1 MRGLRRRDARQGEA
15 VSQERTQASTGS
27 VKPGFGISDGPIH
40 HFRDL
45 GVFVALNIVK
55 DDDELLEGAELVH
68 GALQIQAVDCAGHD
82 EIRAG
87 KFFAGAGMI
96 GGQLASFFER
106 CTEARFSAQPHENEV
121 DGDPVQPS
129 GKRGFAAERANLAQ
143 DQQKNFLSEIFGF
156 GGVAN
161 HAKAQRVDAR
171 AMPAI

>member
-1 MRGLRRRDARQGEA
+1 M
-15 VSQERTQASTGS
+15 
-27 VKPGFGISDGPIH
+27 KPRFGISDGPIH

-45 GVFVALNIVK
+45 GVFIALNIVE
-55 DDDELLEGAELVH
+55 DDDQLLKRAELVD
-68 GALQIQAVDCAGHD
+68 GALQIEAVDGAGQD

-96 GGQLASFFER
+96 GGQLASFIER
-106 CTEARFSAQPHENEV
+106 CAEAGFSAHAHEDEV
-121 DGDPVQPS
+121 DGDAVQPC
-129 GKRGFAAERANLAQ
+129 GKCGFAAERANLAQ
-143 DQQKNFLSEIFGF
+143 DQQKHFLREIFGF